1 MPTFLVET
9 YLGQG
14 LPGERSAREVR
25 ARTAAAELTRHG
37 GRVTFQRAIHVPE
50 DELCFFVFDAP
61 DAQAA
66 ALVAEHAGLDPI
78 RVVAAQLSATSSS
91 DSGENP

>member
-1 MPTFLVET
+1 MPTYLVET

-14 LPGERSAREVR
+14 LPGERSAREER
-25 ARTAAAELTRHG
+25 ARSAAAEVTRNG
-37 GRVTFQRAIHVPE
+37 GRVTFQRAIHLPE

-66 ALVAEHAGLDPI
+66 ALVAERAGLDPI
-78 RVVAAQLSATSSS
+78 RIVAAQLSSANNS
-91 DSGENP
+91 DPGENP